1 MCSQFINLY
10 DENSKRKMSV
20 TQTKENENMQNDVKH
35 IIQWDKLDKSLESN
49 KQSDKKLQKWA
60 TLKSKQKQE

>member
-1 MCSQFINLY
+1 
-10 DENSKRKMSV
+10 MSV